1 MIPANQIIHL
11 SKQAFWDTD
20 MSKLDYYEKADAIIR
35 RVFDFGTMEDMVE
48 VLAFYGKDK
57 VKQALITA
65 PYLKELT
72 MVFASKLFDI
82 PISEFKCSTTRQLH
96 PIS

>member
-20 MSKLDYYEKADAIIR
+20 MAKLDYYDKAHAIIR
-35 RVFDFGTMEDMVE
+35 RVFDYGTWEDMLE
-48 VLAFYGKDK
+48 VVSFYGKEN
-57 VKQALITA
+57 VKQALVTA

-72 MVFASKLFDI
+72 MVFASKLFHI
-82 PISEFKCSTTRQLH
+82 PIADFKCSTTRQLH